1 MNRLNTAQRQANF
14 GGIGLSTNVSVAA
27 RPVTQQGMAGMK
39 NRVGTAGLGR
49 QVQDASYY
57 CGILRAKMKEINGEI
72 SKLKGEI
79 QQHTR
84 DANSYA
90 KYERKYEEL
99 IKEVRNLEGQLADYN
114 LAQDKHRT
122 DTPPEDIAN
131 FQQMLERQNKQEQQ
145 AVDQIFLERQHRGKA
160 IMEVTEQIRELHQA
174 SEDKILSLP
183 RQLQEE
189 YTALTNQN
197 QAKQQEINVKR
208 DELDQM
214 DSQIAGMEG
223 ALRKDRT
230 RDEYSRLMKDL
241 RKLTKEKS
249 HVEVEAKA
257 ATMDPAEAR
266 KAMLAKVKEDT
277 AKMNAL
283 KEKTARQREA
293 NEGAQKQI
301 SGLVSDINERLK
313 EAGDSQKYEVLFQ
326 RDKEMSDFI
335 DGFHAKKKQQLAE
348 QAKMEERV
356 VVILEHIS
364 RNMDREHNLPSR
376 AQAGDRLKDMKE
388 DLAFKSGNLA
398 ASKSTQ
404 ARLEQ
409 ELKKRTGELE
419 KINTLDEKISVELQS
434 LSSKMAT
441 MKEELVTFKDM
452 DKLRDDAEAA
462 RVKLVALKK
471 AYAKRKDAIH
481 QQVKP
486 LNRRYEKLKEAL
498 VEDETA
504 KDLEGL
510 EQKLRGYEQNIF
522 HMQEFIAQQERETD
536 FQTEKGHCGRLIDEL
551 NGMLISVAQRS
562 GSSHRASSGYG
573 MSM

>member
-1 MNRLNTAQRQANF
+1 
-14 GGIGLSTNVSVAA
+14 
-27 RPVTQQGMAGMK
+27 MAGMK
-39 NRVGTAGLGR
+39 NRIGTAGLGR

-57 CGILRAKMKEINGEI
+57 CGILRAKMKEINQEI
-72 SKLKGEI
+72 AKLKGEI

-122 DTPPEDIAN
+122 STDPEDIAN
-131 FQQMLERQNKQEQQ
+131 FQQMLERQNRQEQQ
-145 AVDQIFLERQHRGKA
+145 AVDQIFLERQQRSQA
-160 IMEVTEQIRELHQA
+160 IVEVTEQIRELHQA

-189 YTALTNQN
+189 YTMLTNQN

-208 DELDQM
+208 DELDQL

-230 RDEYSRLMKDL
+230 RDEYARLMKELQKL
-241 RKLTKEKS
+241 RKEKA

-266 KAMLAKVKEDT
+266 AAMLAKVKEDT
-277 AKMNAL
+277 AKMNEL
-283 KEKTARQREA
+283 KQATKRQREA
-293 NEGAQKQI
+293 NEGARKQI
-301 SGLVSDINERLK
+301 SELVSDINERLK

-335 DGFHAKKKQQLAE
+335 DKFHEKKKRQLAE
-348 QAKMEERV
+348 QAELEERIV
-356 VVILEHIS
+356 AILEHIS

-376 AQAGDRLKDMKE
+376 GQAGDRLKDMKD
-388 DLAFKSGNLA
+388 DLAFKSSNLA

-419 KINTLDEKISVELQS
+419 KINTLDEKITVELQS
-434 LSSKMAT
+434 LNTKMAT
-441 MKEELVTFKDM
+441 MEDELVKFQDM

-462 RVKLVALKK
+462 RVKLVGLKK
-471 AYAKRKDAIH
+471 AYAKRKDAIK
-481 QQVKP
+481 QQVAP
-486 LNRRYEKLKEAL
+486 LNSRYEKLKGAL

-522 HMQEFIAQQERETD
+522 HMREFIAQQERETD

-551 NGMLISVAQRS
+551 NGMLISVAQRQFGS
-562 GSSHRASSGYG
+562 TNRGSSGFH
-573 MSM
+573 